1 MRLDKF
7 DFVEVENTPFGK
19 VILIGMMED
28 GPTGVPFKLLENTDT
43 TFLIG
48 DNEVSR
54 TYNLLVSNGIQR
66 DDIILLRINGEPAK
80 LRIDILEGIGI
91 NLQALTSNHFDNDIK
106 VTVSSGG
113 ISITSNYSEE
123 LIVEGK
129 REQFQRTY
137 LFNDFP
143 FTSELTEAITKDALL
158 GYHNIIADYDT
169 VVPTTIMS
177 FFEDEYFFDGGKTES
192 ELVLKNGTFDD
203 SCEDCLESKEDFLE
217 AYWDRF
223 HYHLL
228 GSDFDGVTSNKIS
241 NIEAE
246 VIYFPDVL
254 IDEMPELAIL
264 GGRIAKEQTENQD
277 VLCTALFRP
286 SITLKEKHLNK
297 EDEKTEQTNYVN
309 KLVDLFTVEE
319 LSFKEMKNVQ
329 IVIGE
334 DYSTNRNIMPAAA
347 YHLVHLLSQDLNPL
361 SNKELEYFYQ
371 LKTTLSKIEIEKLID
386 KGYIC
391 TMESIRKNIV
401 TTKTQSLY
409 SGTKLKD
416 SFYQSRILSYIT
428 HDVRNMLDN
437 SFVGKNISLYN
448 LYDVEYR
455 LTEYLQQYVDARLIS
470 SFSLGERVDD
480 SVGYSSNIGIDIV
493 MFGEIEAIKGSLKLN
508 ESGWEVDIWNL
519 MN

>member
-1 MRLDKF
+1 MKLDKF

-158 GYHNIIADYDT
+158 GYHNIIADYDI
-169 VVPTTIMS
+169 VMPTTIMS
-177 FFEDEYFFDGGKTES
+177 LFEDEYFFDGGKTES

-203 SCEDCLESKEDFLE
+203 SCEDCFESKEDFLE
-217 AYWDRF
+217 ARD
-223 HYHLL
+223 
-228 GSDFDGVTSNKIS
+228 
-241 NIEAE
+241 
-246 VIYFPDVL
+246 
-254 IDEMPELAIL
+254 LAM
-264 GGRIAKEQTENQD
+264 
-277 VLCTALFRP
+277 LFG
-286 SITLKEKHLNK
+286 L
-297 EDEKTEQTNYVN
+297 
-309 KLVDLFTVEE
+309 
-319 LSFKEMKNVQ
+319 
-329 IVIGE
+329 
-334 DYSTNRNIMPAAA
+334 
-347 YHLVHLLSQDLNPL
+347 
-361 SNKELEYFYQ
+361 
-371 LKTTLSKIEIEKLID
+371 
-386 KGYIC
+386 
-391 TMESIRKNIV
+391 
-401 TTKTQSLY
+401 
-409 SGTKLKD
+409 
-416 SFYQSRILSYIT
+416 
-428 HDVRNMLDN
+428 
-437 SFVGKNISLYN
+437 
-448 LYDVEYR
+448 
-455 LTEYLQQYVDARLIS
+455 
-470 SFSLGERVDD
+470 
-480 SVGYSSNIGIDIV
+480 
-493 MFGEIEAIKGSLKLN
+493 
-508 ESGWEVDIWNL
+508 
-519 MN
+519 

>member
-1 MRLDKF
+1 MKLDKF

-28 GPTGVPFKLLENTDT
+28 GPTGVPFKFLENTDT

-54 TYNLLVSNGIQR
+54 TYNLLVGNGIQR

-80 LRIDILEGIGI
+80 LRIDILEDIGI

-203 SCEDCLESKEDFLE
+203 SCEDCFESKED
-217 AYWDRF
+217 
-223 HYHLL
+223 LL
-228 GSDFDGVTSNKIS
+228 V
-241 NIEAE
+241 
-246 VIYFPDVL
+246 YL
-254 IDEMPELAIL
+254 
-264 GGRIAKEQTENQD
+264 
-277 VLCTALFRP
+277 
-286 SITLKEKHLNK
+286 LKEKAEQVSNKVKEKIQETDGDLFETYIFLYDMAIENFMKK
-297 EDEKTEQTNYVN
+297 EDE
-309 KLVDLFTVEE
+309 DLYKQIFINIKSSDESIFD
-319 LSFKEMKNVQ
+319 LMKNTKPKD
-329 IVIGE
+329 VIKYC
-334 DYSTNRNIMPAAA
+334 D
-347 YHLVHLLSQDLNPL
+347 LLNTKNL
-361 SNKELEYFYQ
+361 
-371 LKTTLSKIEIEKLID
+371 KIENQQDFMVICEMLNAITRKSIIKNF
-386 KGYIC
+386 KGVSKEEC
-391 TMESIRKNIV
+391 RSTF
-401 TTKTQSLY
+401 
-409 SGTKLKD
+409 LKE
-416 SFYQSRILSYIT
+416 I
-428 HDVRNMLDN
+428 
-437 SFVGKNISLYN
+437 
-448 LYDVEYR
+448 
-455 LTEYLQQYVDARLIS
+455 EYLKY
-470 SFSLGERVDD
+470 
-480 SVGYSSNIGIDIV
+480 GI
-493 MFGEIEAIKGSLKLN
+493 IKKEDKN
-508 ESGWEVDIWNL
+508 A
-519 MN
+519 